1 MVPIAV
7 WAATLFV
14 VIGLFQSRAR
24 QVAVFGLVQGHV
36 FNVET
41 TCTGRIVAIPV
52 HLHETVKQGQT
63 VAIVNILQDD
73 QHVLEQQLKS
83 QLQTISAQIQH
94 LAAQLIPTHEGIV
107 AESSRNETRH
117 ADDQRRFATDVD
129 NARLKVLELRA
140 QIETDRMTARTLEA
154 DVAVAQKL
162 VDANAIVAFEA
173 EKLQLQHDTVRTAVR
188 ENEALL
194 EQAQANLAAAQERLT
209 SFSAMTLEHPSP
221 DNAVEVIR
229 KEIAVNEGLIN
240 EVTAQLK
247 ALQEQRAFE
256 IRSPLE
262 GIVSRIDLGPGDVAD
277 VNMPILRI
285 AQAEPTEVLGYLR
298 DTEVSLVR
306 EGMDVDIVKVGTSPL
321 VCRAQVVSLGPV
333 VEMLPQ
339 QLWFSPTIPQWGRPF
354 LVRAP
359 MPIGLLVGEKVG
371 IRGI

>member
-1 MVPIAV
+1 VPIAV
-7 WAATLFV
+7 WALTVFAVAALFHN
-14 VIGLFQSRAR
+14 RAR

-52 HLHETVKQGQT
+52 HLFDAVQQGQT
-63 VAIVNILQDD
+63 VAVVNILQDD
-73 QHVLEQQLKS
+73 QHVLEQQLQS
-83 QLQTISAQIQH
+83 QLKTISAQIQH

-117 ADDQRRFATDVD
+117 ADDQRRFAADVD

-140 QIETDRMTARTLEA
+140 QIETDRMTAKTLEA
-154 DVAVAQKL
+154 DVAIAQKL
-162 VDANAIVAFEA
+162 LDANAIVAFEV
-173 EKLQLQHDTVRTAVR
+173 EKLQLQHDTVSTTVR

-194 EQAQANLAAAQERLT
+194 EQAQANLAAAQTRLD

-229 KEIAVNEGLIN
+229 KEIAVNEALMD
-240 EVTAQLK
+240 EVTAQLQ
-247 ALQEQRAFE
+247 ALQGQRAFE
-256 IRSPLE
+256 IRSPMD

-285 AQAEPTEVLGYLR
+285 AQAEPTEVLGYVR
-298 DTEVSLVR
+298 EAEASLVR
-306 EGMDVDIVKVGTSPL
+306 EGMDVEIVKVGVAP
-321 VCRAQVVSLGPV
+321 VIYRAQVVSLGPV
-333 VEMLPQ
+333 VEMMPQ
-339 QLWFSPTIPQWGRPF
+339 QLWPSPTLPQWGRPF

-359 MPIGLLVGEKVG
+359 IPIGLVVGERVG